1 MKEATVKTV
10 DREHHLQIA
19 DTREGEERDTPGQE
33 AEICLMSDQEVIASH
48 PAEVDKQEGQTHQRE
63 MIERQDVQR
72 VEIVDQ

>member
-1 MKEATVKTV
+1 MKGATVKTA
-10 DREHHLQIA
+10 DREHLLQIA

-33 AEICLMSDQEVIASH
+33 AIASH

-72 VEIVDQ
+72 VEIEDQ